1 MALARS
7 NRLLPVLGSIV
18 LLMTVFVG
26 FKSCSSDNRHSPG
39 FSPRASDTLAPD
51 ADTPAD
57 TIRTLTA
64 RVTDMTAQLEALRE
78 ENAALRKRDR
88 ELRQSLKQEITQDL
102 QASQTNSTDGRNRQP
117 HGSAARSFDSPIQ
130 PGDRS
135 QPPGQDRQISR
146 HRGITSYRTR

>member
-26 FKSCSSDNRHSPG
+26 FKSCSSDNRHAPG
-39 FSPRASDTLAPD
+39 VSPRASDTLAPD

-64 RVTDMTAQLEALRE
+64 RVTDMTAQLEALRDTI
-78 ENAALRKRDR
+78 NSADADVVVVATPID
-88 ELRQSLKQEITQDL
+88 LK
-102 QASQTNSTDGRNRQP
+102 
-117 HGSAARSFDSPIQ
+117 ARIRIDKPVVRARYEFADAGEPTL
-130 PGDRS
+130 GGLVDAFLAK
-135 QPPGQDRQISR
+135 
-146 HRGITSYRTR
+146 HRIAVRGKATA